1 MKIVSNSFV
10 VLHKKKNGLLCIFHE
25 NRFFFFVFGKSVEM
39 LEKMIYNVNIKKYRR
54 LFMENYVSP
63 EIKLYSVLATD
74 VISASVVY
82 DANETEED
90 RFVSA

>member
-1 MKIVSNSFV
+1 
-10 VLHKKKNGLLCIFHE
+10 
-25 NRFFFFVFGKSVEM
+25 M

-90 RFVSA
+90 RFQTA

>member
-1 MKIVSNSFV
+1 
-10 VLHKKKNGLLCIFHE
+10 
-25 NRFFFFVFGKSVEM
+25 M
-39 LEKMIYNVNIKKYRR
+39 LKKMIYNVNIKKYRR